1 MNKKKIVF
9 LTGTRADFGKLKSLI
24 SITQK
29 SGCYEVYIFVTG
41 MHMHSLYGATV
52 DEIRKNNFNNI
63 YQFINHDSLGGM
75 DKILSNTISGFS
87 NYILEV
93 EPDLI
98 VVHGDRVEA
107 MAGAIVGSLN
117 NILVA
122 HVEGGEVSGTIDELI
137 RHAVSKMSHIHLV
150 ANDEAKKRL
159 IQLGELPNSIFI
171 LGSPDLDL
179 MSPKYLPSLLDVKK
193 YYNIEFDNFSIA
205 IFHPVTTEFKSISK
219 DAKEFVDSLIDSD
232 ENYIVIYPNNDLGS
246 HEILKE
252 YKRLE
257 GNNNIR
263 LFPSL
268 RFEYFLVFLKNS
280 NFIVGNSSAG
290 IREASYYS
298 TPTVDIGS
306 RQNNRS
312 QGASIFHVDN
322 ERKSI
327 LRGINLAKNFK
338 KISASKDSNFG
349 YGNSSEIFLDIL
361 ILPNSFCNISML
373 YESYLNKSYSSC
385 DILFNM
391 DFIYNFFNF
400 FFQ

>member
-1 MNKKKIVF
+1 MNRKRIVF

-24 SITQK
+24 AITQQSK
-29 SGCYEVYIFVTG
+29 EYEVHLFVTG
-41 MHMHSLYGATV
+41 MHMNSLYGSTI
-52 DEIRKNNFNNI
+52 DEIRKCGFDNI
-63 YQFINHDSLGGM
+63 YPFINHDSIDNM
-75 DKILSNTISGFS
+75 DRTLAKTIDGFS
-87 NYILEV
+87 HFIAEIK
-93 EPDLI
+93 PDLV

-107 MAGAIVGSLN
+107 MAGAITGSLN

-122 HVEGGEVSGTIDELI
+122 HIEGGEVSGTIDELI

-150 ANDEAKKRL
+150 ANEKAKKRL
-159 IQLGELPNSIFI
+159 IQLGELASAIFI

-179 MSPKYLPSLLDVKK
+179 MNPKKLPKLSDVKK

-205 IFHPVTTEFKSISK
+205 MFHPVTTEFKSIQK
-219 DAKEFVDSLIDSD
+219 DVKEFVNSLIDSD

-246 HEILKE
+246 HEILNE

-280 NFIVGNSSAG
+280 NYIVGNSSAG
-290 IREASYYS
+290 IREASYYG

-312 QGASIFHVDN
+312 QGASIFHANN

-338 KISASKDSNFG
+338 KNSTNKDSNFG
-349 YGNSSEIFLDIL
+349 HGNSDQIFMKLLDGDKIWSL
-361 ILPNSFCNISML
+361 DCQKQFQDLE
-373 YESYLNKSYSSC
+373 YE
-385 DILFNM
+385 
-391 DFIYNFFNF
+391 
-400 FFQ
+400 